1 MAGFNTAITGLKA
14 ATTDLDVTGN
24 NIANS
29 STVGFKASR
38 TEFGD
43 IYTSA
48 VVGAGSSNVPGS
60 GVTVTDIA
68 QDFAAGTTEFT
79 TSNLDLA
86 IDGAGF
92 FQLADDQ
99 GGLTYTRAGAFELD
113 KDGFIV
119 NKTGQYL
126 RGYPVVNDI
135 ELPLGNLSVSEK
147 ESSPQATYT
156 MDLSVNIDSRKDA
169 NELQSLYDKDVPGSY
184 TYSTTMERIDAL
196 GDSSAIKYNYV
207 EQRPV
212 KEVHT
217 YDYAG
222 AAGTTFDVSGVPITL
237 GTALTSPVGNFDAD
251 GTLDPAVL
259 STLQAADPRIFDV
272 VVDQPSAGKL
282 QVIFKSDSTQY
293 GDLVAAGGTATLTG
307 ETISEITA
315 GEQHYFN
322 FGATGTNLYGGSNA
336 VLELSVSGVNISID
350 TGVAGVTALDI
361 VNEINAQRTS
371 IINTNS
377 NIESFSLDQSI
388 DPPRMLVNFRAE
400 GGDISNSSL
409 DLQVLSGTVDP
420 FTNAPVTLPA
430 VTKVP
435 SLAVD
440 GDSSYEGTYR
450 LYAYLLDPEDS
461 EKDQLL
467 VIGKSPDPGEAGSLP
482 EKGPI
487 LMKFNDLDG
496 NISEINGQVV
506 TSTLAI
512 PQLTVQG
519 FTDNDQILANDTDSD
534 SVIKL
539 DLTNT
544 TQFASDSIKKSSA
557 QNGYPKGDLIG
568 VSFGLNGEMVASF
581 SNGQNQTLG
590 VVAVATFENQAG
602 LQPVGDTQWA
612 ASLSSGNA
620 IPNPPGTGLNGT
632 LRSGALEQ
640 SNVDLSEQLV
650 KLIVAQRNFQA
661 NSKTLETLNTVTQAI
676 LQI

>member
-79 TSNLDLA
+79 NSNLDLA

-92 FQLADDQ
+92 FQLSDEQ

-119 NKTGQYL
+119 NKTGQFL

-156 MDLSVNIDSRKDA
+156 MDLAVNIDSRKDA
-169 NELQSLYDKDVPGSY
+169 NELQSLYDKDIPGSY

-212 KEVHT
+212 KETHT

-222 AAGTTFDVSGVPITL
+222 AGAFQISGVTL
-237 GTALTSPVGNFDAD
+237 DTADFTGAG
-251 GTLDPAVL
+251 GTLDDAVL
-259 STLQAADPRIFDV
+259 STLQSADSRVFDV
-272 VVDQPSAGKL
+272 VIDQPSAGKL

-293 GDLVAAGGTATLTG
+293 GDLVAVDGAVALTN
-307 ETISEITA
+307 ETVTELTA

-322 FGATGTNLYGGSNA
+322 FTGATSSTLFGGGNA
-336 VLELSVSGVNISID
+336 VLELSVSGVTISID
-350 TGVAGVTALDI
+350 TGTSGVTAQDI
-361 VNEINAQRTS
+361 VNEVNAQRTTIS
-371 IINTNS
+371 NTNS
-377 NIESFSLDQSI
+377 NIESFSLDLSTGT
-388 DPPRMLVNFRAE
+388 PRMLVNYRAE
-400 GGDISNSSL
+400 GGDISNTTL
-409 DLQVLSGTVDP
+409 GMQVLSGPINP
-420 FTNAPVTLPA
+420 FSGVAVPGGGTGTLTPD
-430 VTKVP
+430 
-435 SLAVD
+435 LAVD
-440 GDSSYEGTYR
+440 GDNSYEGAYR

-467 VIGKSPDPGEAGSLP
+467 VIGKNPDPGEAGSLP

-487 LMKFNDLDG
+487 LLKFNDLDG
-496 NISEINGQVV
+496 NITEINGQTV

-512 PQLTVQG
+512 PQLTIQG
-519 FTDNDQILANDTDSD
+519 FNENDQILANSTDSQ

-590 VVAVATFENQAG
+590 IVAVATFENQAG

-650 KLIVAQRNFQA
+650 KLIEAQRNFQA

>member
-79 TSNLDLA
+79 NSNLDLA

-212 KEVHT
+212 KEAHT
-217 YDYAG
+217 YDYAD
-222 AAGTTFDVSGVPITL
+222 AGTGDFQISGVTL
-237 GTALTSPVGNFDAD
+237 NTADFTGPG
-251 GTLDPAVL
+251 GTLDDAVL
-259 STLQAADPRIFDV
+259 STLQNADERIFDV
-272 VVDQPSAGKL
+272 VLDQPAAGQL

-293 GDLVAAGGTATLTG
+293 GDLVAVDVAGGVSLTN
-307 ETISEITA
+307 ETITELTA
-315 GEQHYFN
+315 GEQHYFD
-322 FGATGTNLYGGSNA
+322 FSGAAATQYGGGNA

-350 TGVAGVTALDI
+350 TGTSGVTAQDI

-377 NIESFSLDQSI
+377 NIESFSLDLSTGT
-388 DPPRMLVNFRAE
+388 PRMLVNYRAE
-400 GGDISNSSL
+400 GGEISNTSL
-409 DLQVLSGTVDP
+409 DLQVLSGPINP
-420 FTNAPVTLPA
+420 FSGAAVPAIGTGTLTPD
-430 VTKVP
+430 
-435 SLAVD
+435 LAVD

-496 NISEINGQVV
+496 NISEINGQLV

-519 FTDNDQILANDTDSD
+519 FTDNDQILANDTDSQ

>member
-212 KEVHT
+212 KEAHT
-217 YDYAG
+217 YDYVD
-222 AAGTTFDVSGVPITL
+222 AGTGAFQVSGVTL
-237 GTALTSPVGNFDAD
+237 NTSDFTGPGGTIDD
-251 GTLDPAVL
+251 AVL
-259 STLQAADPRIFDV
+259 STLQAADERIFDV
-272 VVDQPSAGKL
+272 VLDQPAAGQL
-282 QVIFKSDSTQY
+282 QIIFKSDSTQY
-293 GDLVAAGGTATLTG
+293 GDLVAVDGAGGVALTN
-307 ETISEITA
+307 ETVTELTA
-315 GEQHYFN
+315 GEQHYFD
-322 FGATGTNLYGGSNA
+322 FSGAASTLYGGANA

-350 TGVAGVTALDI
+350 TGTSGVTAQDI

-377 NIESFSLDQSI
+377 NIESCCRDLSKGT
-388 DPPRMLVNFRAE
+388 PRMLVNYRAV
-400 GGDISNSSL
+400 GGDISR
-409 DLQVLSGTVDP
+409 T
-420 FTNAPVTLPA
+420 
-430 VTKVP
+430 
-435 SLAVD
+435 
-440 GDSSYEGTYR
+440 R
-450 LYAYLLDPEDS
+450 
-461 EKDQLL
+461 
-467 VIGKSPDPGEAGSLP
+467 
-482 EKGPI
+482 
-487 LMKFNDLDG
+487 
-496 NISEINGQVV
+496 
-506 TSTLAI
+506 
-512 PQLTVQG
+512 
-519 FTDNDQILANDTDSD
+519 
-534 SVIKL
+534 
-539 DLTNT
+539 
-544 TQFASDSIKKSSA
+544 
-557 QNGYPKGDLIG
+557 
-568 VSFGLNGEMVASF
+568 
-581 SNGQNQTLG
+581 
-590 VVAVATFENQAG
+590 
-602 LQPVGDTQWA
+602 
-612 ASLSSGNA
+612 
-620 IPNPPGTGLNGT
+620 
-632 LRSGALEQ
+632 
-640 SNVDLSEQLV
+640 
-650 KLIVAQRNFQA
+650 
-661 NSKTLETLNTVTQAI
+661 
-676 LQI
+676 